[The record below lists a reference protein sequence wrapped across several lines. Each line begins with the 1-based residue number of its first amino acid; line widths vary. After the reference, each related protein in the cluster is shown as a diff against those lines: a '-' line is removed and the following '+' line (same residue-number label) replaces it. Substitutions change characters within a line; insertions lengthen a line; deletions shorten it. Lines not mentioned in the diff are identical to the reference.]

1 MHLVTLFD
9 TIRENGQQ
17 GHARR
22 GEVFFHGS
30 KLALPPPLPK
40 CSLFKLLS
48 LGKEEIFPVTSAIFI
63 LRRSDLICFSSFR
76 E

>member
-30 KLALPPPLPK
+30 KLALPPPPPPPSK
-40 CSLFKLLS
+40 MFTIQSFVFGQRGNLS
-48 LGKEEIFPVTSAIFI
+48 CNICHFYSQEI
-63 LRRSDLICFSSFR
+63 
-76 E
+76 